1 MVVDTRKSNF
11 GLWLSIVVM
20 VSDVVHLIL
29 YYKMRKMSLQNATAT
44 VFYYKI
50 HQVFYSKMQQFYLKN
65 QQLLQNATTFL
76 QNATFITKW
85 DFYYKMSWYKGD
97 EKMSW
102 DYFKKKTKRLIWNF

>member
-50 HQVFYSKMQQFYLKN
+50 HQVFYSKMQQ
-65 QQLLQNATTFL
+65 LLQNE
-76 QNATFITKW
+76 TFITKW
-85 DFYYKMSWYKGD
+85 VGTKVM
-97 EKMSW
+97 
-102 DYFKKKTKRLIWNF
+102 KKWAEIILRKRQKD